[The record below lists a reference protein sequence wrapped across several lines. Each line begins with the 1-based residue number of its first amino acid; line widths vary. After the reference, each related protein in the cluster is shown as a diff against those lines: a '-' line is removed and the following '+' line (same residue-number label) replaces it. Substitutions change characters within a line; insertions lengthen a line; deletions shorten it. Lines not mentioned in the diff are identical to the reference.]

1 MNEEEKV
8 IGTPTEPNVNAQPQ
22 QPNAQPQ
29 QPNVQPQYVYTQNMP
44 HKNSDIGAE
53 ISSTFSTLLG
63 VIKAPADF
71 IPKYV
76 AKASWITSLII
87 TGVYALISIIFGLIR
102 LATTSV
108 SMSSTFEDLANM
120 VSGYMSGGTG
130 FGTYV
135 LRFFNE
141 LFSVAATVAVIA
153 ALVMLFAQVFGKTKI
168 SFFESLSIATLYA
181 TIMIPT
187 VIIEFLFGLASPAF
201 ASIFTALGSTIGIV
215 FVTMASADKI
225 KNNNMLPYAIGITFA
240 GVKLAT
246 WIVGLIF

>member
-8 IGTPTEPNVNAQPQ
+8 IDTQAEPDVTAQPQ
-22 QPNAQPQ
+22 QP
-29 QPNVQPQYVYTQNMP
+29 QYAYTQDMP

-53 ISSTFSTLLG
+53 IKSTFSALLG

-87 TGVYALISIIFGLIR
+87 TGVYALIRIIFGLIG
-102 LATTSV
+102 LATSSV
-108 SMSSTFEDLANM
+108 SMSSTFEDLADM
-120 VSGYMSGGTG
+120 VSGYMSGGIG

-135 LRFFNE
+135 LKFFGE
-141 LFSVAATVAVIA
+141 LFGAAVTVAVIA
-153 ALVMLFAQVFGKTKI
+153 ALVMLFAQVFGKTKV

-181 TIMIPT
+181 TVMIPT

-201 ASIFTALGSTIGIV
+201 ASIFTTLGSTIGIV
-215 FVTMASADKI
+215 FVTMAAADKI
-225 KNNNMLPYAIGITFA
+225 KDNNKLPYAIGITFA
-240 GVKLAT
+240 GMALAS
-246 WIVGLIF
+246 WIVNLIF